1 MASPHS
7 SPAGNGG
14 AALYAWLVPF
24 ASVPFFL
31 VLVSDIVYWR
41 TANLFWQHA
50 SEWLLLAA
58 AVMGGL
64 ALLVGLLEGLV
75 RRSVRARMPG
85 SVATFFFVAAY
96 AVGIVNNFVHAR
108 DGWTGVVFLGLGLS
122 AATVALLLL
131 SALTRRAPYERR
143 ELGALHA

>member
-7 SPAGNGG
+7 SPVVIGG
-14 AALYAWLVPF
+14 PPLYAALVPF
-24 ASVPFFL
+24 ASVPFIL
-31 VLVSDIVYWR
+31 VLVSDFVYWR

-58 AVMGGL
+58 SVMGGIAL
-64 ALLVGLLEGLV
+64 AIGLLEVLF
-75 RRSVRARMPG
+75 RRSIRPLLPG
-85 SVATFFFVAAY
+85 WGATIFFVAAY

-122 AATVALLLL
+122 AATAVLLVL
-131 SALTRRAPYERR
+131 SAMTRRAPIYRR